1 MLLFVFQ
8 APCPPKEVTSQIDYT
23 TNIVTLEW
31 QPGRHANT
39 YTATAIGNYGHVTS
53 CQSTNSS
60 CQFKD
65 LRCGEKYNFSI
76 IATDGNCDSIQVM
89 VPEQETAPCIP
100 QNMGIILDCDTNIAL
115 ASWDRSKGALG
126 YTAMAQDVN
135 GKIYTWN
142 TTDTS
147 CSMAHLQCG
156 LQHSITVKALSA
168 NSNSAISNVTTFQTV
183 PCTPLNIET
192 HLDCSTNIPSVT
204 WDHSK
209 GAMSYRAIAESS
221 TGHTT
226 SCNTSDNN
234 CDISFLQCGQ
244 KYNISVVAE
253 DNKCGGFRSSF
264 TEIETAPCPPENV
277 AAVMDCN
284 NKTATVS
291 WSASERAV
299 SYNVSAEE
307 NGEQISSCST
317 QDTSCHLSDLQC
329 GRTYD
334 VTVTPI
340 GRGCTGFKSSAFK
353 LFTGPCPPM
362 NVEVKFDC
370 LTKFGSVS
378 WDLEPGAQVYV
389 ATATED
395 DGHTHTCTTNST
407 ECVFMDLH
415 CGSIYIVTAVAING
429 ECSSAN
435 SLGSQIKTAPCTP
448 EIADVQ
454 LYCEGNLIS
463 VLWDQ
468 TEGARS
474 YVLSVDSPDG
484 KTASLVT
491 NDTSQDVVHLQCGT
505 IYMFWLTAQGEMCN
519 TSMMHSV
526 KRETAPC
533 PPRNVQAEMDC
544 GLNTGNITWEKSNG
558 AQSYIAV
565 AEGVHGHL
573 TSCNSIGTSCD
584 MKLDCGQ
591 LYRITVVAANNN
603 CNSSN
608 EKSIN
613 IASAPCLPQNVQA
626 ELDCSSN
633 SLSVQW
639 QQSSGAE
646 SYTAMAI
653 GSNGVTAT
661 CNTTDTTCNISSLE
675 CGLTYSIAVTS
686 SSLKCNIIKGS
697 DYKIQSAPCMPE
709 GISTQLDCATN
720 IIAVSWNSSKG
731 AISYMVIAETS
742 DGKAINCTSS
752 GTACE
757 LLGAQ
762 CGDIYSITV
771 HAADNKCSSLKS
783 PEMFMK
789 TVPCVPEHLNY
800 NLDCETNIAM
810 VRWDY
815 SMGSLWYVVEAK
827 GKSNHSTNCSSQ
839 DTNCNLSDFLCGQTY
854 TVTVTAE
861 DSTCRSAPSSAIDI
875 KAAPCK
881 PHIISTH
888 LDCVANS
895 IFVNWETSD
904 GATFYLLNAEEYG
917 GSVNSFNTTESHY
930 DLMGLNCGQK
940 YFIRVVASDDAC
952 ASSESLVEEV
962 VSEPCMPQN
971 VHAIYSANMAE
982 VGWDHSLG
990 AGSYTAEALSILGHW
1005 ENCETTDTRCKI
1017 EGLLCGEIYNVTV
1030 SAHNDVCNSTISE
1043 VKVIETE
1050 PCPPQNVV
1058 VDVDCEDGLVS
1069 VSWEESAN
1077 TESYIVT
1084 AEKDNVL
1091 RAMCHISGTSC
1102 HIPDLEC
1109 GQVYALSVRAQNAQG
1124 NSSESSVVYINT
1136 APCLP
1141 AEFDAVLNCN
1151 NNNTAWA
1158 FWSPSHGAEYYTV
1171 SAQGADGQSV
1181 SCNTTDSS
1189 CNLTDLHCGEM
1200 YNLSMIVS
1208 DEQCQRFY
1216 SVHTTVTTVPCIPFH
1231 ISADLSC
1238 DNQTALVTWDASEG
1252 AESYHVTAWTDSGDS
1267 RECHSTGLA
1276 CDIRNLQCGQTYHV
1290 AAVAVGSECRS
1301 EQSPPE
1307 EIQTAPCIPQDVST
1321 TSDCLKNHGLVYWT
1335 ESDGAV
1341 FYTAIAQGL
1350 DGHQHI
1356 CNTEETSC
1364 NWTDLH
1370 CGEVYNVFVMAHDY
1384 SCNSSVSNTST
1395 IVTGPCT
1402 PQNFG
1407 ASAHCSLNGILVSW
1421 DASEGAAEY
1430 QVTAQDANGFT
1441 AESRSNI
1448 TSCDLT
1454 ELPCGEIYSATVTA
1468 LSNNCL
1474 SPPSSKVYFKT
1485 GPCPPIAVSVQPD
1498 CSGNSSLVR
1507 WTESNGAL
1515 YYMATAETTDDTKRF
1530 CTSVG
1535 TQCEINGL
1543 QCGQLYYIN
1552 VVAVDYQCNS
1562 TEVPFTEVQT
1572 APCRPQNVS
1581 VQIDCATN
1589 SSLVSWVHAAG
1600 AINYTATAQ
1609 SNSGKVYSCTTD
1621 GQECELQNLPCGQ
1634 LYMVQVVAMDNTC
1647 SSLPS
1652 TAVNIQTAPCVP
1664 KISEVFL
1671 DCLNNTFL
1679 VQWSQS
1685 EGAIDY
1691 TVTATAPNE
1700 HIVGCSSN
1708 STNCEIGDLMCSQL
1722 YSIRVMAFDDQCNSS
1737 ESTSWYMETVPC
1749 VPQIVQTRLDC
1760 NKKGAFVQWNP
1771 VDGAQLYV
1779 VNATSNQGDEATCTT
1794 NKNFCEMTELQCGS
1808 IYNVSVTAANQLC
1821 DTSQSEPEELKSGYV
1836 TATNDCD
1843 TGTVTVS
1850 WEESS
1855 GATFYTVMA
1864 HGSRGYLTTCN
1875 ATGTE
1880 CQLTDLLCS
1889 HSYNITVT
1897 ATDDMCTSL
1906 ESHPVTLDTALCA
1919 PQNVEAF
1926 LECSSNTAYVSWEMT
1941 TGAAAYVVFANSSN
1955 NYDVSCNT
1963 TDTFCMLHDLHCG
1976 EKYNVTVLALDNICD
1991 NIYSASVEIRTGPC
2005 PPENVVADID
2015 CYTGIMSVRWDSVP
2029 GATFYAVQATAGED
2043 NSFSCNGTDTTC
2055 GITGLPCGLS
2065 LTVTTTSSYDDCQ
2078 STPSQESLIATAPCT
2093 PLNVKGYLDC
2103 VTNAAWVSWS
2113 QADGA
2118 EIYNVTAISSGGH
2131 QSSCTSTNVTCGVPD
2146 LQCGNKYTFSVT
2158 AISKDCLSMPS
2169 APFDLETAPC
2179 ILNGLTLLNQCNSST
2194 INVLWNR
2201 TESSQLYIAT
2211 AEGSDGSMYTC
2222 NSTKEGCNLNSVNCG
2237 TEYTIIVAATSDK
2250 CSSLRSPPSKITTGV
2265 MNVSWSSS
2273 PFAEFYM
2280 ATIMG
2285 VNGAQTSCNT
2295 SGTTCTF
2302 ADLVCGQTYE
2312 VSVTASHE
2320 RCRSPPNLAISVNT
2334 VPCAPEGLNID
2345 MQCESSSALLSWMK
2359 NDEIL
2364 EYYAS
2369 ATLADGEIL
2378 WCTTQWTGCTINE
2391 LACGSS
2397 YNFALV
2403 GFDGT
2408 CNSSFSNPITQGAVP
2423 CPPENVT
2430 MSLGPMTKSTQE
2442 LQAVWSEV
2450 QCAEEYMLEV
2460 HGLITGDPESQ
2471 FLLTSYWTTDPYF
2484 YIPLLCSSV
2493 YNVSMISRNVAGIGD
2508 SSVPVQ
2514 GLTAPCTPNGI
2525 TVDSVVDGLVVVSW
2539 NASIFATEYWLLTP
2553 DDSTLCKTSQL
2564 SCELPINISSS
2575 AKLVAVNS
2583 AGESEPSESISLTSS
2598 HMQRKRRDLHEE
2610 SEEINGELLPPQLH
2624 VLSITNDTLHVE
2636 WTATEGATHYLLIVK
2651 EVTASKPF
2659 KPIVQSV
2666 QETSAK
2672 VSGLQPFT
2680 NYKVVVS
2687 AKDSTRSS
2695 AYSDPVFI
2703 TTGRPL
2709 CYITIH

>member
-1 MLLFVFQ
+1 
-8 APCPPKEVTSQIDYT
+8 
-23 TNIVTLEW
+23 
-31 QPGRHANT
+31 
-39 YTATAIGNYGHVTS
+39 
-53 CQSTNSS
+53 
-60 CQFKD
+60 
-65 LRCGEKYNFSI
+65 
-76 IATDGNCDSIQVM
+76 
-89 VPEQETAPCIP
+89 
-100 QNMGIILDCDTNIAL
+100 
-115 ASWDRSKGALG
+115 
-126 YTAMAQDVN
+126 
-135 GKIYTWN
+135 
-142 TTDTS
+142 
-147 CSMAHLQCG
+147 
-156 LQHSITVKALSA
+156 
-168 NSNSAISNVTTFQTV
+168 
-183 PCTPLNIET
+183 
-192 HLDCSTNIPSVT
+192 
-204 WDHSK
+204 
-209 GAMSYRAIAESS
+209 
-221 TGHTT
+221 
-226 SCNTSDNN
+226 
-234 CDISFLQCGQ
+234 
-244 KYNISVVAE
+244 
-253 DNKCGGFRSSF
+253 
-264 TEIETAPCPPENV
+264 
-277 AAVMDCN
+277 
-284 NKTATVS
+284 
-291 WSASERAV
+291 
-299 SYNVSAEE
+299 
-307 NGEQISSCST
+307 
-317 QDTSCHLSDLQC
+317 
-329 GRTYD
+329 
-334 VTVTPI
+334 
-340 GRGCTGFKSSAFK
+340 
-353 LFTGPCPPM
+353 
-362 NVEVKFDC
+362 
-370 LTKFGSVS
+370 
-378 WDLEPGAQVYV
+378 
-389 ATATED
+389 
-395 DGHTHTCTTNST
+395 
-407 ECVFMDLH
+407 
-415 CGSIYIVTAVAING
+415 
-429 ECSSAN
+429 
-435 SLGSQIKTAPCTP
+435 
-448 EIADVQ
+448 
-454 LYCEGNLIS
+454 
-463 VLWDQ
+463 
-468 TEGARS
+468 
-474 YVLSVDSPDG
+474 
-484 KTASLVT
+484 
-491 NDTSQDVVHLQCGT
+491 
-505 IYMFWLTAQGEMCN
+505 
-519 TSMMHSV
+519 
-526 KRETAPC
+526 
-533 PPRNVQAEMDC
+533 
-544 GLNTGNITWEKSNG
+544 
-558 AQSYIAV
+558 
-565 AEGVHGHL
+565 
-573 TSCNSIGTSCD
+573 
-584 MKLDCGQ
+584 
-591 LYRITVVAANNN
+591 
-603 CNSSN
+603 
-608 EKSIN
+608 
-613 IASAPCLPQNVQA
+613 
-626 ELDCSSN
+626 
-633 SLSVQW
+633 
-639 QQSSGAE
+639 
-646 SYTAMAI
+646 
-653 GSNGVTAT
+653 
-661 CNTTDTTCNISSLE
+661 
-675 CGLTYSIAVTS
+675 
-686 SSLKCNIIKGS
+686 
-697 DYKIQSAPCMPE
+697 MPE

-731 AISYMVIAETS
+731 AMSYVVIAEAS
-742 DGKAINCTSS
+742 DGRAINCTSS

-771 HAADNKCSSLKS
+771 HATDNKCSSLKS

-827 GKSNHSTNCSSQ
+827 AKSNHSTNCSSQ
-839 DTNCNLSDFLCGQTY
+839 DTNCNLSDFLCGLTY

-861 DSTCRSAPSSAIDI
+861 DSTCRSAPSSEIDI

-881 PHIISTH
+881 PHIISTY
-888 LDCVANS
+888 LDCAVNS
-895 IFVNWETSD
+895 IFVNWETSE
-904 GATFYLLNAEEYG
+904 GATFYALSAEEYG
-917 GSVNSFNTTESHY
+917 GSVNFFNTTESHY

-962 VSEPCMPQN
+962 VSAPCVPENITTSVDCFSNSATISWYLSAGADFYTARMLSSSSSPHSAHCQTNDTSCIIPGLQCGQIYKVGVVAHDQRCNSTELLLNYLQTEPCMPQN
-971 VHAIYSANMAE
+971 VHVIYSANMAE

-1005 ENCETTDTRCKI
+1005 EGCETIDTRCKI
-1017 EGLLCGEIYNVTV
+1017 EGLLCGEMYNVTV

-1069 VSWEESAN
+1069 VSWEESTN

-1084 AEKDNVL
+1084 TKKDNVL
-1091 RAMCHISGTSC
+1091 TSVCHTSGTSC

-1109 GQVYALSVRAQNAQG
+1109 GQMYALSVRAQNAQG
-1124 NSSESSVVYINT
+1124 NSSESSVVQIST

-1141 AEFDAVLNCN
+1141 AEFDVVLNC

-1158 FWSPSHGAEYYTV
+1158 FWSPSHGAEYYIV
-1171 SAQGADGQSV
+1171 SAQGADGQIV

-1189 CNLTDLHCGEM
+1189 CNLTDLHCGQM

-1216 SVHTTVTTVPCIPFH
+1216 SVRTTVTTVPCIPFH

-1307 EIQTAPCIPQDVST
+1307 EIQTAPCIPQNLQASFTCGSDAVSAVWEESPGAEVYIVTVMGANGQVVSFNTTDTGLEIIDLFCGQTYNVSVRAQNEMCSSAANTSVEFQTTPCIPQDVST
-1321 TSDCLKNHGLVYWT
+1321 FSDCLNNHGLVYWT

-1356 CNTEETSC
+1356 CNTAETRC

-1370 CGEVYNVFVMAHDY
+1370 CGEVYKVFVIAHDNN
-1384 SCNSSVSNTST
+1384 CNSSVSNTST

-1402 PQNFG
+1402 PQNLG
-1407 ASAHCSLNGILVSW
+1407 AFVQCTLNVILVSW
-1421 DASEGAAEY
+1421 DASEGATEY
-1430 QVTAQDANGFT
+1430 QVTAQNANGFT
-1441 AESRSNI
+1441 GETLSNI

-1454 ELPCGEIYSATVTA
+1454 DLPCGENYSATVTA

-1485 GPCPPIAVSVQPD
+1485 APCTPTAVSVQPY
-1498 CSGNSSLVR
+1498 CSGNSSLVQ
-1507 WTESNGAL
+1507 WKESNGAIS
-1515 YYMATAETTDDTKRF
+1515 YMAMAETADDTKQF

-1552 VVAVDYQCNS
+1552 VVALDYNCNS
-1562 TEVPFTEVQT
+1562 TEAPITELQT

-1581 VQIDCATN
+1581 AQIDCTTN
-1589 SSLVSWVHAAG
+1589 NALVSWVYAAG
-1600 AINYTATAQ
+1600 VINYIATAQ

-1621 GQECELQNLPCGQ
+1621 GQECEVQNLPCGQ
-1634 LYMVQVVAMDNTC
+1634 LYTVQVVAMDNTC

-1652 TAVNIQTAPCVP
+1652 TAVDIQTAPCVP

-1671 DCLNNTFL
+1671 DCLNNTFF

-1691 TVTATAPNE
+1691 TVTAKALNE

-1722 YSIRVMAFDDQCNSS
+1722 YSIRAMAFDDQCNSS
-1737 ESTSWYMETVPC
+1737 ESTSWFMETVPC
-1749 VPQIVQTRLDC
+1749 VPQIAQTRLDC

-1794 NKNFCEMTELQCGS
+1794 ANSFCEMTELQCGS

-1821 DTSQSEPEELKSGYV
+1821 DTSQSEPEELKSAPCVPGYV
-1836 TATNDCD
+1836 TATSDCD

-1875 ATGTE
+1875 TTGTE

-1889 HSYNITVT
+1889 HSYNITVM
-1897 ATDDMCTSL
+1897 ATDETCTSL
-1906 ESHPVTLDTALCA
+1906 ESHPVTLDTVLCAPQHVTGKLLCDTKAGLVSWMEGEGANLYSVMAVGPDGHMAQCNTTLSSCELTNLHCGQFYNFTVTALDGVCDNAQSSSELPAPLCA
-1919 PQNVEAF
+1919 PQNVEVF
-1926 LECSSNTAYVSWEMT
+1926 LECNSNIAYVSWEMT
-1941 TGAAAYVVFANSSN
+1941 IGAAAYVVFANNSN

-1963 TDTFCMLHDLHCG
+1963 TDTFCTLHDLRCG

-1991 NIYSASVEIRTGPC
+1991 NIYSASVEIQTGPC

-2015 CYTGIMSVRWDSVP
+2015 CYTGIMSLRWDSVP

-2055 GITGLPCGLS
+2055 GITGLPCGLTF
-2065 LTVTTTSSYDDCQ
+2065 TVTTTSSYDNCQ
-2078 STPSQESLIATAPCT
+2078 SAPSQKSLIATAPCT

-2169 APFDLETAPC
+2169 ASFELETAPC
-2179 ILNGLTLLNQCNSST
+2179 ILNGLTLLNQCNSSS
-2194 INVLWNR
+2194 IKVVWNR

-2250 CSSLRSPPSKITTGV
+2250 CSSLRSPPSKITTAPCIPTDVKAFTHCESGV
-2265 MNVSWSSS
+2265 MDVSWSSS
-2273 PFAEFYM
+2273 PFVEFYM

-2285 VNGAQTSCNT
+2285 VNGVQTSCNT

-2302 ADLVCGQTYE
+2302 ADLECGQTYE

-2320 RCRSPPNLAISVNT
+2320 RCSSPPTPSISFNT
-2334 VPCAPEGLNID
+2334 VPCAPEGLNIN
-2345 MQCESSSALLSWMK
+2345 MQCESSSALLSWMQ

-2369 ATLADGEIL
+2369 ATSADGGIL
-2378 WCTTQWTGCTINE
+2378 WCTTQWAGCTINE

-2397 YNFALV
+2397 YNFTLV

-2423 CPPENVT
+2423 CPPENLT
-2430 MSLGPMTKSTQE
+2430 MSLGLMTNSTQE

-2471 FLLTSYWTTDPYF
+2471 FLLTSYWTADPYF

-2493 YNVSMISRNVAGIGD
+2493 YNASMISRNVAGIGD
-2508 SSVPVQ
+2508 PSVPVQ

-2525 TVDSVVDGLVVVSW
+2525 TVDSVNGLVVVSW

-2553 DDSTLCKTSQL
+2553 DNSILCKTPQL

-2583 AGESEPSESISLTSS
+2583 AGESEPSESISLTSG
-2598 HMQRKRRDLHEE
+2598 HIQRKRRDLHEE

-2636 WTATEGATHYLLIVK
+2636 WTATEGATHYILIVK

-2695 AYSDPVFI
+2695 VYSDPVFI
-2703 TTGRPL
+2703 TTDMSLPVRSSAQL
-2709 CYITIH
+2709 